1 MSKTVIVKI
10 SYKIYSEPELE
21 PKLESQIGFVAP
33 LSRSLSLHIA
43 AYTVAVFYKME
54 NEVLC
59 VGVDPNSI
67 VVGGIAAAGAF
78 AAATGGGSL
87 LGE

>member
-1 MSKTVIVKI
+1 MG
-10 SYKIYSEPELE
+10 YLE
-21 PKLESQIGFVAP
+21 PVYCCLAYRVAF
-33 LSRSLSLHIA
+33 
-43 AYTVAVFYKME
+43 YYKME

-59 VGVDPNSI
+59 IGVDPNSI